1 MKKRPMQKQA
11 ERLAAQGRFGD
22 TMLVHMNP
30 AEVEGIASLMPGGQ
44 LTTNPQTGQ
53 PEAFIGAL
61 LTIGSAIAGG
71 IGARKQRKAAQKQ
84 TSRS

>member
-1 MKKRPMQKQA
+1 MANQMKQPPMQKQA

-44 LTTNPQTGQ
+44 ENKGK
-53 PEAFIGAL
+53 L
-61 LTIGSAIAGG
+61 LKNKPMRSWRNNSLCRIIAQ
-71 IGARKQRKAAQKQ
+71 ILLEL
-84 TSRS
+84 

>member
-1 MKKRPMQKQA
+1 MANQMKQPPMQKQA
-11 ERLAAQGRFGD
+11 ERLAAQGRYGD

-44 LTTNPQTGQ
+44 LTINPQTGQ

-61 LTIGSAIAGG
+61 IKAVQELSA
-71 IGARKQRKAAQKQ
+71 RVEELESK
-84 TSRS
+84 

>member
-1 MKKRPMQKQA
+1 MKQPPMQKQA

-61 LTIGSAIAGG
+61 ITAASALAGG
-71 IGARKQRKAAQKQ
+71 LSARKSRKRG
-84 TSRS
+84 TEHG